1 MKTKAIIFD
10 LDNTIYPVSQIGQ
23 KLFLTLFKLIEENGN
38 HKNELNEIKS
48 EIMRRPFQAVA
59 KDFGFSEILTQA
71 CLKLLSNLTYN
82 SKILPYADYYFAKKL
97 ECLKFLVTTGFTNLQ
112 LSKIHNLGINNDF
125 QEIFIVDPTITSLTK
140 MDIFKEISIS
150 YKLNSEELLIIG
162 DDLNS
167 EIKAGEDLGIKTIL
181 YDFRNH
187 YQYLENQIV
196 INSYSQLENFLE

>member
-23 KLFLTLFKLIEENGN
+23 KLFLSLFALIEENGN
-38 HKNELNEIKS
+38 HNNKLNEIKS

-82 SKILPYADYYFAKKL
+82 DRILPYSDYFLSKKI

-112 LSKIHNLGINNDF
+112 LSKIHCLNIKNDF
-125 QEIFIVDPTITSLTK
+125 QQIFIVDP
-140 MDIFKEISIS
+140 EISSMTKKDYFIEIQTNH
-150 YKLNSEELLIIG
+150 KLKSGDLLIIG

-167 EIKAGEDLGIKTIL
+167 EIKAGNELGIRTVL
-181 YDFRNH
+181 YDFQNK
-187 YQYLENQIV
+187 YQNLENQIV
-196 INSYSQLENFLE
+196 INNYKQLENYLV